1 MEKEILTEE
10 QKIYIEAH
18 AGELEDLVLRLAR
31 IPAPTGREERRA
43 QFCLKWLQQNGAGE
57 AYIDQVGNVV
67 YEYAPDGLGLKNS
80 DIKEDLCWKDSARVF
95 MAHMDV
101 VFPDMEELPLEEKDG
116 FIYGPGICDNTA
128 NLAVLLMTAKYVA
141 QHRPQTGGERLIF
154 VCDVG
159 EEGLGNLKGVREI
172 CRSLSTEEEIAEAD
186 KCQANQK
193 ANRAEEDKGQ
203 ANQEANRTEDD
214 TCRATKEAGCA
225 RTLKTGRIEAFYA
238 FDLTYDSYTSR
249 AVGSLRY
256 RIQIKTKGG
265 HSYGDFG
272 STNAI
277 AVLSELIHD
286 LYQIEVPRRG
296 KTTYNVGMITGGTS
310 VNTIAQEAQML
321 YEIRSDHVQDL
332 EEMRERFEETVE
344 RCRRKYGAEG
354 IFHDRRKDETAEA
367 CSGKGA
373 ELLIELLGERP
384 CERDVD
390 EKKRQ
395 QLFAQVEGVVEQV
408 TGRRPLPVPCS
419 TDCNI
424 PLSMGIPSV
433 CVGMCRGAGF
443 HTREEYLEK
452 ASLKD
457 GFAVGLALVLGQQP
471 E

>member
-1 MEKEILTEE
+1 MGNEILTEE
-10 QKIYIEAH
+10 QKTYIEAH

-31 IPAPTGREERRA
+31 IPTPTGREERRA
-43 QFCLKWLQQNGAGE
+43 QFCLEWLQQNGAWE
-57 AYIDQVGNVV
+57 AYIDPAGNVI
-67 YEYAPDGLGLKNS
+67 YEYES
-80 DIKEDLCWKDSARVF
+80 DDTEAENDRRGMVQTEPGMIGSNELVEKKPARVF

-128 NLAVLLMTAKYVA
+128 NLAVLLMTAKYAA
-141 QHRPQTGGERLIF
+141 QYRPQTGGRRWIF

-172 CRSLSTEEEIAEAD
+172 CRSLSTGEKTAEAEEY
-186 KCQANQK
+186 QTNQK
-193 ANRAEEDKGQ
+193 A
-203 ANQEANRTEDD
+203 
-214 TCRATKEAGCA
+214 
-225 RTLKTGRIEAFYA
+225 GRIEAFYA

-256 RIQIKTKGG
+256 RILVRTKGG

-272 STNAI
+272 SANAI

-286 LYQIEVPRRG
+286 LYRIEVPRRG

-332 EEMRERFEETVE
+332 EEMRERFEETME

-354 IFHDRRKDETAEA
+354 VFHDRTKDEAAKT
-367 CSGKGA
+367 CSSKDA
-373 ELLIELLGERP
+373 DIQMELLGERP
-384 CERDVD
+384 CERGVD

-395 QLFAQVEGVVEQV
+395 QLFAQVEDVVEQV

-457 GFAVGLALVLGQQP
+457 GFAIGLALVLMR
-471 E
+471 